1 MQDVQHFTRTLTI
14 RSYEELRKVDHRAV
28 ILRKAAYDDYSPSVV
43 AGGHMLETQSTYLKQ
58 HITSRRA
65 RYALLLAALIIFS
78 VQFLFPWNGD
88 SWLRFYRSL
97 STCLLIVAALWTYI
111 GEKESK
117 LIPDEPDETE
127 QLRNVRWTRDF
138 VLSFIMGGGI
148 VLLVYSLQFLLPKD
162 SGYREA
168 LAMVG
173 AGGLLAIASMMS
185 GALLGFIFGIPR
197 FLREKQTNQTQAQPS
212 SPNGAQV
219 VPGSTVPATS
229 TANTPTA
236 GQNERSQFQSNT
248 NLEEISDWLTKIIVG
263 LGLTKLASIP
273 SYVKRL
279 TWFVSHSIGEGHH
292 EFNENVAFSLM
303 TAFSICGF
311 FMGYLMTRLFLQQA
325 FDRVTADPSA
335 GLRAAIHSAGQSEVS
350 MDAVPSATALGS
362 GIQSALG
369 VQSAS
374 QGLGDA
380 VIRSQITKLAKAY
393 EALRLSMSSGD
404 ERTQFMEKIAAQMKS
419 LALAAQPFVNELKR
433 SQSSGERLA
442 AVTALEIAPDEDS
455 LDWLVERIDAERPF
469 IGYHAALALLSAA
482 RAFTP
487 PSATAPDSATQTAS
501 SVPNQPHQQVCEA
514 IQRALKLLEEKGL
527 RDTDRYEVLTAA
539 KKEGVC
545 L

>member
-1 MQDVQHFTRTLTI
+1 
-14 RSYEELRKVDHRAV
+14 
-28 ILRKAAYDDYSPSVV
+28 
-43 AGGHMLETQSTYLKQ
+43 MLEGLSTSLKQ
-58 HITSRRA
+58 HSTCLRTRHAI
-65 RYALLLAALIIFS
+65 LLIALIIFS

-97 STCLLIVAALWTYI
+97 STCLLIVAAISAFRAEERLFNPVTQ
-111 GEKESK
+111 
-117 LIPDEPDETE
+117 EPDETE

-138 VLSFIMGGGI
+138 VLSFIIGGGI
-148 VLLVYSLQFLLPKD
+148 VLLIYSLQFLLPKE
-162 SGYREA
+162 SGSREVLA
-168 LAMVG
+168 LVG
-173 AGGLLAIASMMS
+173 AGGLLSMASMMS

-197 FLREKQTNQTQAQPS
+197 FLREKQTNQAQAKSMPPSGTQT
-212 SPNGAQV
+212 
-219 VPGSTVPATS
+219 VPGQTVPAAS
-229 TANTPTA
+229 GASANAA
-236 GQNERSQFQSNT
+236 GQNESSQFQSNT

-263 LGLTKLASIP
+263 LGLTKLAKIP
-273 SYVKRL
+273 DYVKRL

-311 FMGYLMTRLFLQQA
+311 FMGYLMTRLFLQRA
-325 FDRVTADPSA
+325 FDVTADPSA
-335 GLRAAIHSAGQSEVS
+335 GFRAAVHSAGQGDLS
-350 MDAVPSATALGS
+350 MDAVPSAAVLGS

-380 VIRSQITKLAKAY
+380 VIRSQITKLAKVY

-419 LALAAQPFVNELKR
+419 LALAAQPFLDELKK

-442 AVTALEIAPDEDS
+442 AVTALEIAPDEGS

-469 IGYHAALALLSAA
+469 IGYHAALALLSAV

-487 PSATAPDSATQTAS
+487 PSATAPDSVTQTAS
-501 SVPNQPHQQVCEA
+501 SVPNQPHQHVCDA
-514 IQRALKLLEEKGL
+514 IQKSMKLLEDKKL
-527 RDTDRYEVLTAA
+527 RETDRYEVLTAA
-539 KKEGVC
+539 KKEGMC
-545 L
+545 P